1 MDFIVHLHY
10 KISINNYV
18 ITYISSFFVHRM
30 KKWIL
35 ILFLITSTLSFAQVG
50 GERVFNFLNVSTS
63 ARQSALG
70 GETLTLVNDINQPL
84 WNPSLINAELD
95 NQASLNYVDFLA
107 DISYGSFSVA
117 HLFNRRLGTI
127 HAGITYVNYGKF
139 IAADEDGTETGT
151 FKARDLAFQVGY
163 SYTLPWEGFVV
174 GANLKLISSSIENYT
189 SSGIAA
195 DIGFTYYNAFKP
207 YMFTAV
213 IRNIGYQT
221 DAFDEVREKLPLEI
235 AFGAS
240 YKLENVPLQW
250 HLTINNLQK
259 WNISVE
265 NPSDSQ
271 TTIDGD
277 TTNDKISF
285 LDNTFRHFALGA
297 EFFPDKGFNLRL
309 GYNFRRGREL
319 RLTESR
325 SFSGITAGFGLKMGR
340 LKFNYAFSKFHP
352 ATNTNTFSLN
362 IDLAKTGLKKY

>member
-1 MDFIVHLHY
+1 MI
-10 KISINNYV
+10 
-18 ITYISSFFVHRM
+18 
-30 KKWIL
+30 KKFL
-35 ILFLITSTLSFAQVG
+35 ILLLFSSSLSFSQVG
-50 GERVFNFLNVSTS
+50 GERIFNFLNVPTS

-84 WNPSLINAELD
+84 WNPSLINPELD
-95 NQASLNYVDFLA
+95 SQASLSYVDFLA
-107 DISYGSFSVA
+107 DISYGSLSIA
-117 HLFNRRLGTI
+117 HLFNRRLGTL

-151 FKARDLAFQVGY
+151 FKSKDLSFQIGY
-163 SYTLPWEGFVV
+163 SYALPWDGFMV
-174 GANLKLISSSIENYT
+174 GANLKVISSSIENYT
-189 SSGIAA
+189 SSGLAA
-195 DIGFTYYNAFKP
+195 DFGLTYYNEFKP

-213 IRNIGYQT
+213 IRNIGYQI
-221 DAFDEVREKLPLEI
+221 DVFDEAREKLPLEI
-235 AFGAS
+235 AVGAS

-259 WNISVE
+259 WDISVE

-271 TTIDGD
+271 TSINGD
-277 TTNDKISF
+277 TTSDKISF
-285 LDNTFRHFALGA
+285 LDNTFRHFTIGA
-297 EFFPDKGFNLRL
+297 EFFPEKDFNLRL

-352 ATNTNTFSLN
+352 ASNANTFSLN
-362 IDLAKTGLKKY
+362 IDLAKTGLKKL